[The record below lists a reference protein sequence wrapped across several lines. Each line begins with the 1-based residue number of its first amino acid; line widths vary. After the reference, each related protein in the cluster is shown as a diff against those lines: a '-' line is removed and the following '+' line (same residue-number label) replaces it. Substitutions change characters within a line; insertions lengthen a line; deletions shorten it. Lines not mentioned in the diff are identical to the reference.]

1 MEDRYVIENNGR
13 KIVFLRPHNN
23 MSVQIRLEP
32 GDIYTDIYD
41 LDENDIN
48 YYRQL
53 AKNGLH
59 LMKYEN
65 YLRKEGR
72 TDELKEYLADE
83 EEVKDEEVKEV
94 DETVEEEIQDEQE
107 KQEESEEEIQDEQEK
122 QEESEEEDKYAD
134 ITENKLKEMEEEEVR
149 DLAEELDV
157 GNYWN
162 KKIDNLAKDILAK
175 LKE

>member
-107 KQEESEEEIQDEQEK
+107 KQEESEEE
-122 QEESEEEDKYAD
+122 DKYAD